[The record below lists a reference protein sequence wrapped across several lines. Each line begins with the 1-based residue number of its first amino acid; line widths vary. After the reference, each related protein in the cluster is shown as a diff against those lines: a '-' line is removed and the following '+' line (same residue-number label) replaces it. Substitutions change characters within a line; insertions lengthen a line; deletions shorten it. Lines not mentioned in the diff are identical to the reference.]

1 MWWCVGRSDLD
12 EMDEMEVVGPRDAEG
27 EERDMMDYRQQL
39 EADKEMR
46 RGVRREQQWEAGGAA
61 VSCCGAE

>member
-1 MWWCVGRSDLD
+1 
-12 EMDEMEVVGPRDAEG
+12 MDEMEVVGPRDAEG

-46 RGVRREQQWEAGGAA
+46 RGVRSEQQWQGQAGGAA